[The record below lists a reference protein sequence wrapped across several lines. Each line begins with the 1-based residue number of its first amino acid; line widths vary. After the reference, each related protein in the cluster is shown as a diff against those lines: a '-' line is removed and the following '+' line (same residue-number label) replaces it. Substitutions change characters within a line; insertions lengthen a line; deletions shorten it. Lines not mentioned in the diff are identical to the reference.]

1 MSDYWHVVI
10 VLISLNGYVRSVW
23 VNMYYV
29 AGVCLTLIRHCFV
42 R

>member
-10 VLISLNGYVRSVW
+10 VLISLNGCARSVW

-29 AGVCLTLIRHCFV
+29 VGVCLT
-42 R
+42 